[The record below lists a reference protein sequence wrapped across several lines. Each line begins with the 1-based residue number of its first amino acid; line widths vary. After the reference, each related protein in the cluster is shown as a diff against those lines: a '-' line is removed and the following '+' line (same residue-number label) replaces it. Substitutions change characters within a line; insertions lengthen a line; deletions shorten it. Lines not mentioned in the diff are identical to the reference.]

1 MREVPSNGLSFGI
14 LKYLC
19 PVAGVR
25 KTMHALPSPHLGVAF
40 RGQTDD
46 VFRGD
51 LRFPVISASF
61 FAPTEPHPG
70 FQLPL
75 TLYAGVERRIAWWR
89 FSGQVAGTSS
99 EISAQLE
106 AEIGRCLQDL

>member
-1 MREVPSNGLSFGI
+1 
-14 LKYLC
+14 
-19 PVAGVR
+19 
-25 KTMHALPSPHLGVAF
+25 VAF

-46 VFRGD
+46 VFRRD

-75 TLYAGVERRIAWWR
+75 TLYAGVESRIAWWR
-89 FSGQVAGTSS
+89 FSGQAAGTSS
-99 EISAQLE
+99 EIAAQLE
-106 AEIGRCLQDL
+106 SEIGRCLQSL